1 MSKHETTRVRGSG
14 YHVRV
19 MVVLAL
25 LCQASLAQAQAVGA
39 SLTGQR
45 VRVTTGQER
54 KPRIGVLSE
63 ATPEMLT
70 ITTGGSVAP
79 IKVPRA
85 DVVDLRVSRGVKR
98 HTLQGLLAGAAA
110 WGAIVGLE
118 AAFDTLDESGVGE
131 PLFIGG
137 LLAAGAGIGSLIKH
151 EHWER
156 VPDSAVAVSIAPT
169 KGGCGVRL
177 RLQF

>member
-1 MSKHETTRVRGSG
+1 MI
-14 YHVRV
+14 
-19 MVVLAL
+19 VVLVL

-45 VRVTTGQER
+45 VRVTTGQEHE
-54 KPRIGVLSE
+54 PRIGVLSE
-63 ATPEMLT
+63 VTPEMLT
-70 ITTGGSVAP
+70 IRTEPSTAP
-79 IKVPRA
+79 VKIRRA
-85 DVVDLRVSRGVKR
+85 DVVDLKVSRGVKR
-98 HTLQGLLAGAAA
+98 HTLHGLLAGAAV
-110 WGAIVGLE
+110 WGAIVGVL
-118 AAFDTLDESGVGE
+118 AATSSLPESGVNS

-137 LLAAGAGIGSLIKH
+137 LLAVGAGVGSMIKT
-151 EHWER
+151 ERWER